1 MLVIGNR
8 EWFRILFLLFVKRR
22 LILMQA
28 LLLSVQQKSSLCLN
42 ILKILI
48 LSPMIIKYST
58 SDLINFDSFS
68 NSLSDKISLRMKMSI
83 GGIAKVMQSIK
94 M

>member
-1 MLVIGNR
+1 
-8 EWFRILFLLFVKRR
+8 
-22 LILMQA
+22 MQA

-42 ILKILI
+42 ISKILI

>member
-1 MLVIGNR
+1 
-8 EWFRILFLLFVKRR
+8 
-22 LILMQA
+22 
-28 LLLSVQQKSSLCLN
+28 
-42 ILKILI
+42 
-48 LSPMIIKYST
+48 MIIKYST

-68 NSLSDKISLRMKMSI
+68 NSLSDKISLRMKMNI

>member
-1 MLVIGNR
+1 
-8 EWFRILFLLFVKRR
+8 
-22 LILMQA
+22 MQA